1 MTTADSRVIIRPVRL
16 DDIPD
21 VVEVAGTAWCAAY
34 RDILPGE
41 VFDQW
46 SPAEV
51 AERWREIVADPERTT
66 LVVETR
72 GRVRGYVGFGR
83 ARDEDLD
90 PARTAEIYGIYVHP
104 QRWGQGLGWALL
116 QAAYRVLTC
125 TASAARCKCLECGYR
140 DVSLWTMRDN
150 ARARRFYERA
160 GLGWDGQTKTSEQG
174 LARFVEVRYLG
185 KLDRADRHPP
195 CGNGVSTT
203 F

>member
-1 MTTADSRVIIRPVRL
+1 MTTAGSHVTIRPVRL

-21 VVEVAGTAWCAAY
+21 VVEVAGAAWRAAY
-34 RDILPGE
+34 SDILPTE

-46 SPAEV
+46 SPAE
-51 AERWREIVADPERTT
+51 AAAGWREIVVDPERTT
-66 LVVETR
+66 LVVETE
-72 GRVRGYVGFGR
+72 GRVCGYVGFGR

-90 PARTAEIYGIYVHP
+90 PAHTAEIYGLYVHP
-104 QRWGQGLGWALL
+104 ERWGQGLGWALL
-116 QAAYRVLTC
+116 QAAYRVL
-125 TASAARCKCLECGYR
+125 LERGYQN
-140 DVSLWTMRDN
+140 VSLWTMRDN

>member
-1 MTTADSRVIIRPVRL
+1 MTEADSSVSTRPIRL

-66 LVVETR
+66 LVVETE
-72 GRVRGYVGFGR
+72 GRVCGYVGFGR
-83 ARDEDLD
+83 ARDDDLD
-90 PARTAEIYGIYVHP
+90 PAHTAEIYGLYVHP
-104 QRWGQGLGWALL
+104 DRWGEGLGWALL
-116 QAAYRVLTC
+116 QAACRAL
-125 TASAARCKCLECGYR
+125 LERGYR